1 MMTFAGS
8 QQVIEVIYL
17 LASALFIFSLKWM
30 SSPATARR
38 GVWAGEI
45 GMVLAIAGTLLHH
58 GIVDYK
64 WIAVALVPG
73 GGYRRSARAG
83 ANDCCPAAYGAESCF
98 WRTLRHAGGNSRVLF
113 ANARRAALHDGGSLH
128 GGDPR
133 LTDVYWQPDGG
144 GQTARG
150 LAAAPAHLSRT
161 KLRQSVTAGDFYRAG
176 SVSRVTSRRQTAVS
190 GDDRHPTTIRHSH
203 GGPNRWRRYADRHFS
218 A

>member
-1 MMTFAGS
+1 MDEFSRHRAPRRMGRRDRHGACHRRHPVAS
-8 QQVIEVIYL
+8 RHCRLQVDRRR
-17 LASALFIFSLKWM
+17 
-30 SSPATARR
+30 AR
-38 GVWAGEI
+38 A
-45 GMVLAIAGTLLHH
+45 
-58 GIVDYK
+58 
-64 WIAVALVPG
+64 G

-161 KLRQSVTAGDFYRAG
+161 KFRQSVTAGDFYRAG